1 MEEIYFQ
8 TVIPRVT
15 YCIGAW
21 GSWSVAIFTEMENSH
36 IKVGT
41 NIHKNSK
48 NYLDHEVLD
57 LIKWQDW
64 GYLYKRKLVIE
75 FFQSQARPEQQIT
88 SVCHFYWIEA
98 QRPSPWN
105 QTYKTDLE
113 RNSFYFRTPT
123 VWKSLDSSIRLLNKL
138 DNYKQ
143 IS

>member
-15 YCIGAW
+15 QCIGVW

-75 FFQSQARPEQQIT
+75 FFKVKQG
-88 SVCHFYWIEA
+88 
-98 QRPSPWN
+98 
-105 QTYKTDLE
+105 L
-113 RNSFYFRTPT
+113 NS
-123 VWKSLDSSIRLLNKL
+123 RLLPFVIFTESKRKGPLLEIKL
-138 DNYKQ
+138 IKQ
-143 IS
+143 ILRGTVSISGPRLYGNLLTVQLGS

>member
-48 NYLDHEVLD
+48 NYLDHENLD

-64 GYLYKRKLVIE
+64 GYLYERRLVIE
-75 FFQSQARPEQQIT
+75 VFKVKQG
-88 SVCHFYWIEA
+88 
-98 QRPSPWN
+98 
-105 QTYKTDLE
+105 L
-113 RNSFYFRTPT
+113 NS
-123 VWKSLDSSIRLLNKL
+123 RLLPFVIFTESKRKGPLLEIKL
-138 DNYKQ
+138 IKQ
-143 IS
+143 ILRGTVSISGPRLYGNLFTVHLGS